1 MQNICY
7 IVTSFDVSFWGEGD
21 TIREGVIG
29 KGRVE
34 GWAGPSGGGSYCRQ
48 SIEFVENAVRTR

>member
-34 GWAGPSGGGSYCRQ
+34 GWAGPSGGGKLLSPEHR
-48 SIEFVENAVRTR
+48 VRRERSAY